1 MKINYSEILKKN
13 MRNVF
18 KEVLLD
24 IETNG
29 LKEGNHLYIT
39 FKTTN
44 SKIKIP
50 NWLKEKHPREMTIV
64 IQYEYWN
71 FKVKKNSF
79 NIGLS
84 FNNIKT
90 DLDIPF
96 DCVISFVDPYA
107 NFGLRLIQEEY
118 ISNSKKEK
126 PNLNGKLQLVHG
138 SKMFMSN
145 PVFEIMP
152 EVGNFYFFPNYL
164 MHLVYPFSDTD
175 EERRSISFNA
185 HIDVEI
191 YNVYGQ

>member
-39 FKTTN
+39 FKTKN
-44 SKIKIP
+44 SKVDIP

-71 FKVKKNSF
+71 FRVKKNSF

-107 NFGLRLIQEEY
+107 KFGLRLIQEK
-118 ISNSKKEK
+118 NTVNLKNKKTNTRKKNIKLSEK
-126 PNLNGKLQLVHG
+126 QKNNVIEFK
-138 SKMFMSN
+138 K
-145 PVFEIMP
+145 
-152 EVGNFYFFPNYL
+152 
-164 MHLVYPFSDTD
+164 
-175 EERRSISFNA
+175 FNK
-185 HIDVEI
+185 
-191 YNVYGQ
+191 N